1 MSNNRQAEL
10 EMMPRWVTVGLFA
23 GLVATAL
30 WTTARPAMAQPGVQ
44 GPRLYVFDCGTL
56 INLRPE
62 TYNLTREEVPDPTMS
77 VSCYLVVHPKGTLL
91 YDTGLSDKLVGRPLY
106 ETKRGQTSQLV
117 LKTLRGQ
124 LADIGY
130 TPDKI
135 NYLVIS
141 HMHFDHVSNA
151 NDYARATWLVQKVE
165 REAMFGDNLQAQV
178 MNPDYAALKTAK
190 TQLLEG
196 DYDVFADGAVVIK
209 STPGHTIGHQ
219 SLFVKLARTGGVVL
233 SGDLYHYPAERTL
246 KRMPDREKTTQTPA
260 SRAALEVFLKNTG
273 AQLWI
278 GHDILAFA
286 KQRKSPEY
294 YD

>member
-1 MSNNRQAEL
+1 MSNNRPMKVEV
-10 EMMPRWVTVGLFA
+10 MPRWATVLFV

-30 WTTARPAMAQPGVQ
+30 WAIARPAMAQPSVQ

-106 ETKRGQTSQLV
+106 ETRRGQASQLV

-124 LADIGY
+124 LADIGF
-130 TPDKI
+130 TPDQI
-135 NYLVIS
+135 TYLVIS
-141 HMHFDHVSNA
+141 HMHFDHVGNA
-151 NDYARATWLVQKVE
+151 NDYAGATWLVQKVE
-165 REAMFGDNLQAQV
+165 REAMFGENLQPPAI
-178 MNPDYAALKTAK
+178 NPEYAALKTAK

-196 DYDVFADGAVVIK
+196 DHDVFGDGTVVIK
-209 STPGHTIGHQ
+209 FTPGHTIGHQ
-219 SLFVKLARTGGVVL
+219 SLFVKLGRTGGVVL

-246 KRMPDREKTTQTPA
+246 NRMPDREKKTQTPA
-260 SRAALEVFLKNTG
+260 SRAALELFMMGTG

-278 GHDILAFA
+278 GHDMLAFA